1 MSLLDRTLRV
11 LQNMRVESQRDHVTI
26 VAAGIAFYAV
36 LAVLPA
42 LIVAVSIYGLFTDL
56 SQAESQ
62 IEAVL
67 KVFPGSAAQII
78 DAQMRTIAGASHTHL
93 SFGFVA
99 SLAVFAWTASNATR
113 AMVRGVKIAYDQEN
127 ERSVLERRIVI
138 VGVTVAA
145 IVITLVALAIIAAV
159 PVWLRQLDPTHVIV
173 NFGNFRWGL
182 VGGGFALVAGLL
194 YRFAPPRPP
203 DGWRSVL
210 PGVVLA
216 TLMWTVTSIG
226 FSIYVSSFGRYN
238 ETYGTLGAAVV
249 LLLWFWF
256 TFLAILIGAELNEAL
271 VLEHHDRDTQTIT

>member
-1 MSLLDRTLRV
+1 
-11 LQNMRVESQRDHVTI
+11 MRVESQRDNVTI

-67 KVFPGSAAQII
+67 KVLPGSAAQII

-127 ERSVLERRIVI
+127 DRSVLERRIVT

-194 YRFAPPRPP
+194 YRFAPPIPP
-203 DGWRSVL
+203 DGWRAVL
-210 PGVVLA
+210 PGVVLSTVA
-216 TLMWTVTSIG
+216 WTVTSIG